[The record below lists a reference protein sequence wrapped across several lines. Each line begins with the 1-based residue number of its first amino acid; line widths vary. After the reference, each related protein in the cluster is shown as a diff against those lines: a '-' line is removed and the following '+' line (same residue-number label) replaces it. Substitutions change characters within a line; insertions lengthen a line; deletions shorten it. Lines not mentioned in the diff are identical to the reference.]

1 MRSQSIFAQKI
12 DRIRLSL
19 TFRPESLL
27 LTIENYA
34 PLFLATL
41 CVCVQK
47 TRNQIKIFGRAVSHH
62 IFLIWCKRYRD
73 DFLFDHK
80 IDFSLRANNELY

>member
-41 CVCVQK
+41 CVCAK
-47 TRNQIKIFGRAVSHH
+47 DSKSNQNFWSRRVSSH
-62 IFLIWCKRYRD
+62 LSY
-73 DFLFDHK
+73 LM
-80 IDFSLRANNELY
+80 